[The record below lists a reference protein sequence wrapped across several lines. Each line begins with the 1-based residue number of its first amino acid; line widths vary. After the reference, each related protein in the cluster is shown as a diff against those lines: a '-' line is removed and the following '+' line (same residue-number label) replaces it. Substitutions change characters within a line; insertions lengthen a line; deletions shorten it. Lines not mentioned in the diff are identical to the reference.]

1 MPMAERSVLP
11 VPGVYRRELVSEA
24 ALGELQPHPFTCTP
38 GVLTIGTGVGF
49 TVLGLPC
56 KWHTGLLR

>member
-1 MPMAERSVLP
+1 MPVAERSVLP
-11 VPGVYRRELVSEA
+11 VPGVYRRELVPEA

-38 GVLTIGTGVGF
+38 GVLTIGTGVGV

-56 KWHTGLLR
+56 